1 MQLPCIL
8 TILKSECVLN
18 EALKKLLVPGKTID
32 LQLPERR
39 HWLSVLPLERVTTG
53 YYVWTDEGSRKSG
66 RGDLEAEPRGEW
78 AVAGVQGE
86 HAGHRF
92 GGDEV
97 AWWLQGTVNLSFVS
111 ISVQRK
117 AKPWK

>member
-1 MQLPCIL
+1 MPQ
-8 TILKSECVLN
+8 SS
-18 EALKKLLVPGKTID
+18 D